1 MITTNNTRFIKE
13 IRYNSADDFLQA
25 ISYKGELYNTFDS
38 NFIFRGHSTDK
49 YKLLP
54 TALRLDMYNETY
66 PNAIKD
72 ELHALCAVSEYGQI
86 EAEAQVLFD
95 FYKKCDDAHL
105 YVPNERRLRESF
117 LFPVDYRILLQDE
130 NWRADEYQELAAL
143 AQHYGVPTRLLD
155 WTSNICVALYFAS
168 SSAIKKM
175 VEPERL
181 SRFEWTERCR
191 IDLETISD
199 CVKTKQLPHKKEEH
213 IEIWALDK
221 SVQYAVRSLLC
232 P

>member
-95 FYKKCDDAHL
+95 FYKKCDDAPL

-130 NWRADEYQELAAL
+130 NWIADEYQELAAL